1 MASYRMPGRQIGE
14 CFQNN
19 IVSYPV
25 IARSKATK
33 QSDPKDRHE
42 QSEVISLLNGDCF
55 SRMLRARNGFAGLLR
70 YRSQWQIGLKTM
82 Q

>member
-1 MASYRMPGRQIGE
+1 MIEELIKSHTQ
-14 CFQNN
+14 
-19 IVSYPV
+19 V
-25 IARSKATK
+25 IARSATTK

-70 YRSQWQIGLKTM
+70 FARNDVF
-82 Q
+82 